1 MHDDRRATTNHRMI
15 RLTAALVLASTL
27 AVSALSCSD
36 APPSSDASSSDACA
50 SAPVRGAGFD
60 AYGGWKGVTTDA
72 TGRFQVAEID
82 GVWWLITPDG
92 HGLFSNGVTGIDP
105 EGDVTGAGRQPYGEN
120 VLARYGSVEGWAA
133 ATLERMCDLGVTT
146 LAAWTNSAIY
156 LFAGKRAYPVSIAF
170 YGTAPEVAGWP
181 VGLTGAHLRDVFDP
195 SWPDVARGY
204 AHDSQPLADCA
215 ADAWCYGA
223 FVDNELPWAAT
234 TLSVGTHLD
243 AFLSQP
249 AGAPGKR
256 ALQEFFAQRYSGDVA
271 ALNAA
276 WDLELDSFDELQ
288 QLTRATACPLVEPL
302 GEDTCLKAEPA
313 ARRTDRMAF
322 EGVVARRYA
331 EVMRAAFDAAAPGVL
346 NLGVR
351 FFSIYTPP
359 EVVRAIVP
367 FVDVVSL
374 NDYDYGAVER
384 PGLVNLSG
392 GPEFGY
398 LFGHD
403 SFSDLATLHELSGKP
418 VLIGEWFYRVH
429 RTDGASGALPPL
441 FPQVET
447 HEQQGIAYRAYTERL
462 LSLPYVIGYHWFQ
475 WMDQPFE
482 GRAAGGE
489 NQWIGVV
496 DIEDNPR
503 EPLASAMRE
512 VNASLIERRTALA
525 IPGS

>member
-1 MHDDRRATTNHRMI
+1 MSHRPRPRSSARSTVRAVAVV
-15 RLTAALVLASTL
+15 AAVA
-27 AVSALSCSD
+27 ASALGIGCSD
-36 APPSSDASSSDACA
+36 APSADRTASADVCD

-60 AYGGWKGVTTDA
+60 TYGGWKGVQVA
-72 TGRFQVAEID
+72 ASGRFQVAAVD
-82 GVWWLITPDG
+82 GVWWLITPEG
-92 HGLFSNGVTGIDP
+92 HGLFTNGVTGIDP
-105 EGDVTGAGRQPYGEN
+105 EGDVTAAGRMPYREN
-120 VLARYGSVEGWAA
+120 VLARHGSVAAWAES
-133 ATLERMCDLGVTT
+133 TLGRMCDLGVVT
-146 LAAWTNSAIY
+146 LAAWTNSAVD
-156 LFAGKRAYPVSIAF
+156 LFTGKRAYPVSIGF
-170 YGTAPEVAGWP
+170 YDTAPEVPGWP
-181 VGLTGAHLRDVFDP
+181 VGLTGRHLRDLFDP
-195 SWPDVARGY
+195 AWPEAAAGSAR
-204 AHDSQPLADCA
+204 DSQPLQDCA
-215 ADAWCYGA
+215 ADPWCYGA

-243 AFLSQP
+243 AFLSLP

-256 ALQEFFAQRYSGDVA
+256 ALQEFFAARYGGDVG

-276 WDLELDSFDELQ
+276 WNLDLASFDAIQE
-288 QLTRATACPLVEPL
+288 LTRATACPLAEPL
-302 GEDTCLKAEPA
+302 GEDDCLKREPA
-313 ARRTDRMAF
+313 VRRADRMAF
-322 EGVVARRYA
+322 EGEVARRYG

-351 FFSIYTPP
+351 FFSIYTPL
-359 EVVRAIVP
+359 EVARAIVP

-384 PGLVNLSG
+384 PALVNLSG

-398 LFGHD
+398 LFGND
-403 SFSDLATLHELSGKP
+403 SFTDLETLHELSGKP
-418 VLIGEWFYRVH
+418 LIVGEWFYRVR

-447 HEQQGIAYRAYTERL
+447 HEEQAVAYRGYVERM

-496 DIEDNPR
+496 DIEDELR
-503 EPLASAMRE
+503 EPLAGAMRE
-512 VNASLIERRTALA
+512 VNAGLIERRAALA
-525 IPGS
+525 VR

>member
-1 MHDDRRATTNHRMI
+1 V
-15 RLTAALVLASTL
+15 ALLASVLGL
-27 AVSALSCSD
+27 ACSD
-36 APPSSDASSSDACA
+36 APRSGGGTATSEDACQ
-50 SAPVRGAGFD
+50 SAPVRGTGFD
-60 AYGGWKGVTTDA
+60 SYGGWKGVAVEA
-72 TGRFQVAEID
+72 TGRFEVAVVD
-82 GVWWLITPDG
+82 GVWWLITPEG
-92 HGLFSNGVTGIDP
+92 HGLFTNGVTGIDP
-105 EGDVTGAGRQPYGEN
+105 EGDTTAAGRQPYGEN

-133 ATLERMCDLGVTT
+133 STLERMCDLGVVT
-146 LAAWTNSAIY
+146 LAGWTNSAID
-156 LFAGKRAYPVSIAF
+156 LFTGKRAYPVSIAF
-170 YGTAPEVAGWP
+170 YGTAPEVPGWP

-195 SWPDVARGY
+195 TWPDAARRY
-204 AHDSQPLADCA
+204 ALDSQPLQACA
-215 ADAWCYGA
+215 ADPWCYGA

-243 AFLSQP
+243 AFLSLP

-256 ALQEFFAQRYSGDVA
+256 ALQEFFTTRYTGDVG

-276 WDLELDSFDELQ
+276 WDLELASFDDLQ
-288 QLTRATACPLVEPL
+288 RLARATDCPLVEPL
-302 GEDTCLKAEPA
+302 GEDNCLKAEPA
-313 ARRTDRMAF
+313 VRRADRMAF

-331 EVMRAAFDAAAPGVL
+331 EVMRAAFDEAAPGVL

-351 FFSIYTPP
+351 FFSIYTHPD
-359 EVVRAIVP
+359 VVRAIVP

-374 NDYDYGAVER
+374 NDYDYGAIER
-384 PGLVNLSG
+384 PALFNLSG
-392 GPEFGY
+392 GAEFGY
-398 LFGHD
+398 LFGSD
-403 SFSDLATLHELSGKP
+403 AFTDLATLHEISGKP
-418 VLIGEWFYRVH
+418 LMIGEWFYRVH

-447 HEQQGIAYRAYTERL
+447 HEAQGVAYRGYAERM

-503 EPLASAMRE
+503 APLASAMRE
-512 VNASLIERRTALA
+512 VNASLIERRATL
-525 IPGS
+525 SE